1 MSADTLTHL
10 TAEEAIEH
18 VTAAAFEVTD
28 PEMSDYGRRI
38 VHCFAGFM
46 GADWDLDK
54 VIDTLKTA
62 RDIAWLDH
70 WAEHDLAVLTE
81 DGRVRCFQ
89 VKRPEAAQA
98 QQDGGQADA

>member
-1 MSADTLTHL
+1 MSTDTLTHL
-10 TAEEAIEH
+10 TAEAAIEH
-18 VTAAAFEVTD
+18 VTAAAFEVTN
-28 PEMSDYGRRI
+28 PEMSDYGRKI

-46 GADWDLDK
+46 GADWDLGA

-89 VKRPEAAQA
+89 VKRPETAPTEQ
-98 QQDGGQADA
+98 